1 VAFCDVQVTML
12 NINPNRIKS
21 IIISLEISIKNVL
34 ILKILE
40 DVSVSTKEG
49 I

>member
-1 VAFCDVQVTML
+1 ML